1 MYRNL
6 EIILDFA
13 NLGYLQWF
21 TENYLKNYPEKTLP
35 HNFNPFPVLELV
47 RGGIGEGVLAADKGA
62 VDAVGFNRGNCGAVL
77 NPRHNPF
84 GA

>member
-21 TENYLKNYPEKTLP
+21 TENYPNNYPENYTE
-35 HNFNPFPVLELV
+35 NPTSQP
-47 RGGIGEGVLAADKGA
+47 
-62 VDAVGFNRGNCGAVL
+62 
-77 NPRHNPF
+77 
-84 GA
+84 